1 MAEDV
6 AVRRTLSLVLALF
19 GCGEP
24 SALRSVPIPT
34 AKLDVPSSASSEGL
48 EHVSMS
54 IGDTR
59 TDAEVFIADLARVR
73 LVALDA
79 RTAERTA
86 ARVTALREEH
96 DAWLVVNGTFF
107 SHSGEPMGLLRQGD
121 AELNPLRTADWGV
134 FEVDGRGNARLVH
147 TRDYVPAAE
156 VEMAVQCGPRVVI
169 DGSVPSLKPQSAHRT
184 ALCIRGPSEVA
195 VVITRGAVLA
205 DAFGAWLAHDL
216 GCRDALLLDGG
227 PSTQLSARVGALS
240 MDVHGGW
247 GVPNG
252 IGIIP
257 RESANQRARQTT
269 DRPYPG

>member
-1 MAEDV
+1 M
-6 AVRRTLSLVLALF
+6 RRSLSLALVLV

-24 SALRSVPIPT
+24 SSPRTVPIPT
-34 AKLDVPSSASSEGL
+34 AKLDVPAPASSEGL
-48 EHVSMS
+48 EHATMS
-54 IGDTR
+54 IGDTGAQ
-59 TDAEVFIADLARVR
+59 AEVFIADLTRVR

-79 RTAERTA
+79 RTENRTA

-107 SHSGEPMGLLRQGD
+107 SHSGEPMGLLRQAD
-121 AELNPLRTADWGV
+121 TELNPLRSADWGV
-134 FEVDGRGNARLVH
+134 FEVDGSGHARLVH

-169 DGSVPSLKPQSAHRT
+169 DGEVPGLKPQSAHRT
-184 ALCIRGPSEVA
+184 ALCIRNPSEVA
-195 VVITRGAVLA
+195 VVITRGVVLA
-205 DAFGAWLAHDL
+205 DAFGRWLADDL

-227 PSTQLSARVGALS
+227 PSTQLSARVGTLS

-252 IGIIP
+252 IGIVP
-257 RESANQRARQTT
+257 REVQH
-269 DRPYPG
+269 D